1 MGPIESMAL
10 HTPRTPFDR
19 SPVEKGFPTS
29 QPEDISS
36 SAAVLMIALKA
47 LETKENL
54 SDSLGKIQ
62 DGVFS
67 KQLGLGV

>member
-1 MGPIESMAL
+1 MGPIESMTL

-19 SPVEKGFPTS
+19 SPAEKGFPTF